1 MNVSDEELREGSN
14 EFFNMVDEDRGGN
27 VSKKELLSLLF
38 KIVDKDQN
46 MHLDNKDLKG
56 MVKSYA

>member
-1 MNVSDEELREGSN
+1 MNVSDDELREGSN

-46 MHLDNKDLKG
+46 MHLDNKDLRG